1 MRESRHPPALV
12 DAVLERY
19 LEWREASR
27 TVSLTYGTWRDVERE
42 QRPRAYADYCAA
54 LDAEERAA
62 DAYRILID
70 RIQTAGRR

>member
-19 LEWREASR
+19 LDWREASR

-42 QRPRAYADYCAA
+42 QRPQAYADYCAA

-70 RIQTAGRR
+70 RIRAASRS